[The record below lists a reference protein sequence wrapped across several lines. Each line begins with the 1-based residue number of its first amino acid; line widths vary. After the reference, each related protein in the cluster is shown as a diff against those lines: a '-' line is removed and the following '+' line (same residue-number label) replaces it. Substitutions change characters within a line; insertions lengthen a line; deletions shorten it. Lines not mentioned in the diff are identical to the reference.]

1 MIRSSHARLRVFFRQ
16 VFFARYQLSSKLSP
30 LTLNDFEVSFTTI
43 FFPNCQHYDIKQI
56 SEVDFTP
63 ATGPPIPHPPLLSIP
78 PFKNKI
84 ALFVQSHPA
93 SSTFS
98 NPNFYSKAIPGARVR
113 LVKGAVIVFAFSR
126 SQRRET
132 NFLLQTTF
140 RERLAVCMPR
150 EGIYC
155 RAMMPQQRF
164 FPRRSGAED
173 RLAGKK

>member
-1 MIRSSHARLRVFFRQ
+1 MI
-16 VFFARYQLSSKLSP
+16 SKFLSP
-30 LTLNDFEVSFTTI
+30 LFSSLITSIMISNK
-43 FFPNCQHYDIKQI
+43 FPRSILLLPRVLRSLI
-56 SEVDFTP
+56 
-63 ATGPPIPHPPLLSIP
+63 PPLLSIP

-98 NPNFYSKAIPGARVR
+98 NPNSYSKAIPGARVR